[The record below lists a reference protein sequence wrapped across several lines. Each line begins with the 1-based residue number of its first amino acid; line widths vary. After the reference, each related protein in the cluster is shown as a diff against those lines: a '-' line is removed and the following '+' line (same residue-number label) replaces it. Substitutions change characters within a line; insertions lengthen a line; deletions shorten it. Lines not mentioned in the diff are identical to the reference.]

1 MNGTASLVNHG
12 YNILTKTTAAQYE
25 DALSYLR
32 LRVRGL
38 YHLAVVFVTTIG
50 VRGYT
55 RGDILSNEYRRV
67 VTLSG
72 KTINIGECSYY
83 TRAGNVSHL

>member
-1 MNGTASLVNHG
+1 MNGTASPVNHG

-25 DALSYLR
+25 DALSY

-72 KTINIGECSYY
+72 KTLLTTAPIK
-83 TRAGNVSHL
+83 HLFYDGF